1 MRLWHLKIKQY
12 FPYKDLPFLLSVVLL
27 FPSLSFHQKVTIQ
40 PPKEK
45 RNSPGKNSCVEASFH
60 FPASLLQPSRP
71 AKHMMFLQIRCEKTE
86 KDAFCHLSATGT
98 ASATLGLNSFISLF
112 SYCSVEKAFSFSVQ
126 ESVFLST
133 TSWMDFCNFNSFYSK
148 ISQQLGQKVKNS
160 SFTVGSWPEAELD
173 VQRAKTIFK
182 LFKNLLPKW
191 SAVSPPRV
199 LEVNCLFKL
208 GSNFFLL

>member
-40 PPKEK
+40 PPKKK

-112 SYCSVEKAFSFSVQ
+112 SYCSVEKAFSFLCRSLYSFQ
-126 ESVFLST
+126 PPLGWISAILIHFTAKFHS
-133 TSWMDFCNFNSFYSK
+133 SWDRK
-148 ISQQLGQKVKNS
+148 WRIPHLLLEVGQKLN
-160 SFTVGSWPEAELD
+160 
-173 VQRAKTIFK
+173 
-182 LFKNLLPKW
+182 
-191 SAVSPPRV
+191 
-199 LEVNCLFKL
+199 
-208 GSNFFLL
+208 